1 MLWVR
6 IPLGARHTAL
16 CDTVCQWLTA
26 GRWFFPGTPVSH
38 NNKTDHH
45 DITEILLKVALNICM
60 ILLYCPS
67 LLSNISIVFSTLYYL
82 EYVYSE
88 HNVFHLDEIVKQ
100 ANI

>member
-1 MLWVR
+1 
-6 IPLGARHTAL
+6 
-16 CDTVCQWLTA
+16 
-26 GRWFFPGTPVSH
+26 
-38 NNKTDHH
+38 
-45 DITEILLKVALNICM
+45 M
-60 ILLYCPS
+60 ILLYGPS